1 MLKRL
6 ARKLNSRNG
15 ASLMAALL
23 LFLIC
28 ATVGSVILAAAAT
41 SMGRTSSADTDANRQ
56 RYSLESAS
64 RVIINDILGDT
75 TAENYQGLKVDI
87 NQTWY
92 VHLSSADY
100 ATTSE
105 ENSTSLATGD
115 YVSTE
120 NVTSAVLYD
129 TNSYVED
136 PGTQVTYGDFVLM
149 TDQTQAS
156 ASGKYPAYPQLSES
170 STTAKEVYAWDTESE
185 NDTTVSWAKTFNG
198 TTNKASRSMVNTG
211 DQSLQDVLCL
221 MEDEIFRHYWYAINN
236 TTQEKTQK
244 VHENKYLESSPLRQ
258 DSDPLKDTPVTD
270 WSEITGRMNDIY
282 SVGTADKKP
291 IEITPPKV
299 DGADTKMYPVYAEVS
314 LDQNSVLTIHL
325 YCGSKEGTKDTT
337 TSVKSDPEHADSS
350 LYLVFEPEDGGPTL
364 DYTATN
370 VPSNPISRD
379 PIYVQTQTGMKL
391 AASNTDALK
400 ETYSGQDVILHI
412 TNDEG
417 PGTQSENADTAGDS
431 SDGLHQYTYDVYTK
445 VTPTQTLTSQKRS
458 WDYSV
463 TWKNVSISTSAPAAD

>member
-120 NVTSAVLYD
+120 NVTLAVLYD

-185 NDTTVSWAKTFNG
+185 NDTVST
-198 TTNKASRSMVNTG
+198 VNTG

-236 TTQEKTQK
+236 TTQEETQDI
-244 VHENKYLESSPLRQ
+244 HNGTYSRSSPLRQ
-258 DSDPLKDTPVTD
+258 DLDPLVNAPSTD
-270 WSEITGRMNDIY
+270 WSVITYRMNDIY
-282 SVGTADKKP
+282 SVGTADKEPVK
-291 IEITPPKV
+291 ITPPKV

-325 YCGSKEGTKDTT
+325 YCGSRDGTNDTT
-337 TSVKSDPEHADSS
+337 ESVEQDPEHAASS
-350 LYLVFEPEDGGPTL
+350 LYLVFEPENGGPVLTYTNTPVTKKTTL
-364 DYTATN
+364 A
-370 VPSNPISRD
+370 S
-379 PIYVQTQTGMKL
+379 IYVETSEGVIQSAG
-391 AASNTDALK
+391 STDELK
-400 ETYSGQDVILHI
+400 NAYSGQDVILHI
-412 TNDEG
+412 TNDKG

-463 TWKNVSISTSAPAAD
+463 TWKNVSISTTAPAAD